1 MSCGCNSNPMPVQAG
16 GKRLRKYRGGMWP
29 FSDQQSYQ
37 SNNQTGMFDSLT
49 NWFKPKETSYNG
61 TYNPLSSYPPPQ
73 SSVYPA
79 SQSGGKKRRGRKSRK
94 GGRTHKGRKSRG
106 GKRSR
111 KHH

>member
-37 SNNQTGMFDSLT
+37 SNNQPGMFDSLT

-61 TYNPLSSYPPPQ
+61 TYNPLSSPPPQ
-73 SSVYPA
+73 SSAYPA
-79 SQSGGKKRRGRKSRK
+79 AQSGGKKRRGRKSRK
-94 GGRTHKGRKSRG
+94 AGRTHKGRRTRG